1 MPVRVKVKIKSLKG
15 KEVITSALLNTGF
28 TSLEPDTLIPKNLA
42 KKLGLWPPPE
52 NSILETLDTA
62 GGEVLSYVIPKSV
75 EITILA
81 KTKNSETIKCNA
93 IVSTHEKEVLLS
105 DALIEELKIEIIS
118 PKTGIWRFKGETE
131 ETSVEPEYW

>member
-81 KTKNSETIKCNA
+81 KTKNC
-93 IVSTHEKEVLLS
+93 
-105 DALIEELKIEIIS
+105 KII
-118 PKTGIWRFKGETE
+118 
-131 ETSVEPEYW
+131 